1 MHGQPGKRAG
11 RNEQLQKAD
20 IQEDY
25 TYVIGT
31 ADEKR
36 SLYREYGHK
45 DEKDIAY
52 EKVIERQRKHGKELT
67 FAYNQ
72 TNPSDYGRK
81 RGAFAA
87 DTWFYGG

>member
-36 SLYREYGHK
+36 SFIPGIR
-45 DEKDIAY
+45 A
-52 EKVIERQRKHGKELT
+52 HG
-67 FAYNQ
+67 
-72 TNPSDYGRK
+72 
-81 RGAFAA
+81 
-87 DTWFYGG
+87 

>member
-36 SLYREYGHK
+36 PFIPGIRAQG
-45 DEKDIAY
+45 
-52 EKVIERQRKHGKELT
+52 
-67 FAYNQ
+67 
-72 TNPSDYGRK
+72 
-81 RGAFAA
+81 
-87 DTWFYGG
+87 